1 MPENELVR
9 IEAKIDRLAF
19 GQEELRADVHA
30 LRTEVVA
37 LHTEVGALHTEV
49 GALQTD
55 VGALQTSVHSLHT
68 GQLRHEQRMARLEV
82 LHEDSMDAIK
92 QIAESH
98 AATQILMQKGF
109 ADLREAIDRRLDPL
123 EATVRDHSAIL
134 RHHNLT
140 V

>member
-30 LRTEVVA
+30 LQ
-37 LHTEVGALHTEV
+37 TEVGALHTEV